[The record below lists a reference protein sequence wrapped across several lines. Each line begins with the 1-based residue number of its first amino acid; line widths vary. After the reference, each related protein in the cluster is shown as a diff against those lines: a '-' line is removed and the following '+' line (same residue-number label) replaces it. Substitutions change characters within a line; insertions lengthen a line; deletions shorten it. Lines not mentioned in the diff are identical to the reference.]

1 MPRKDQDNLD
11 QGFTSMDEVE
21 SSKPADTERSLGD
34 QETFAGGAQNAGSHT
49 LGDKSTLG
57 SVDVVSVLQRT
68 SVASGLL
75 SRPQL
80 DDALSHLLIL
90 PNGSPRTMTDV
101 SDEELGEKLVE
112 LGYLN
117 PWQVAQLKQGHT
129 KFRLGPYRIVDAI
142 GRGGMG
148 HVFKGEHELLG
159 RIEAIKVLPK
169 SKSTPESIQ
178 RFQREIRVQ
187 AQLDHPNLVR
197 ISYADHDGDTFF
209 LVIEYV
215 PGTDLRRL
223 VRRHGPL
230 SASIAAS
237 IISQAARGLH
247 YAHGEGLV
255 HRDVKPGNLLVTP
268 EGLTKVT
275 DLGLAWYLH
284 DEVGPVTSD
293 RPGAIVG
300 TSDYLAPETIR
311 DPEQVRPVSDI
322 YSLGCTLY
330 YAVTGKV
337 PFPGGNTAEKMRRH
351 LNETPLNP
359 LLFSPD
365 LPEAFSDVIARMM
378 QRDPD
383 RRIPTAERVIELV
396 KPWSTDD
403 FSREMIPLARPALGT
418 PRTDGNVGKMI
429 SASLAETATFDLE
442 GLPEIVSARSDSQ
455 SQISQPTEPMGSSSE
470 DTVEHCDPV
479 PEIQLREDPRR
490 IRFSWGR
497 IVIFTLL
504 AASLLAFVLV
514 WLG

>member
-1 MPRKDQDNLD
+1 MPRKDQDSLD
-11 QGFTSMDEVE
+11 QGLTSMGEVE
-21 SSKPADTERSLGD
+21 SSKPADTQQSLGN
-34 QETFAGGAQNAGSHT
+34 QETFAGGAQNADSHT

-57 SVDVVSVLQRT
+57 SCEFVSVLQRT

-80 DDALSHLLIL
+80 DDALSHLLVL
-90 PNGSPRTMTDV
+90 PDGSSRTMTDV
-101 SDEELGEKLVE
+101 PDEELGKKLVE
-112 LGYLN
+112 LDYLN
-117 PWQVAQLKQGHT
+117 FWQVDQLKQNRT

-142 GRGGMG
+142 GKGGMG

-178 RFQREIRVQ
+178 RFQREIRAQ
-187 AQLDHPNLVR
+187 ARLDHPNLVR
-197 ISYADHDGDTFF
+197 ISYAAQDGDTFF
-209 LVIEYV
+209 LVAEYV
-215 PGTDLRRL
+215 PGADLRRL
-223 VRRHGPL
+223 VRRYGPL
-230 SASIAAS
+230 PASIAAS

-255 HRDVKPGNLLVTP
+255 HRDIKPGNLLVTP

-275 DLGLAWYLH
+275 DLGLAWYLR
-284 DEVGPVTSD
+284 DEVGAVTSGH
-293 RPGAIVG
+293 PGAIVG

-311 DPEQVRPVSDI
+311 EPEQVRPVSDI

-403 FSREMIPLARPALGT
+403 FAREMIPLARPVSGT

-429 SASLAETATFDLE
+429 SASLAETATFDLDD
-442 GLPEIVSARSDSQ
+442 LPEIVPTRSDSQ

-470 DTVEHCDPV
+470 DTVEHLDPA
-479 PEIQLREDPRR
+479 PEIQLHEDSRR
-490 IRFSWGR
+490 TRFPWGR

-504 AASLLAFVLV
+504 AASLLAFVLYR
-514 WLG
+514 LG

>member
-1 MPRKDQDNLD
+1 
-11 QGFTSMDEVE
+11 
-21 SSKPADTERSLGD
+21 
-34 QETFAGGAQNAGSHT
+34 
-49 LGDKSTLG
+49 
-57 SVDVVSVLQRT
+57 
-68 SVASGLL
+68 VASGLL
-75 SRPQL
+75 SQPQL
-80 DDALSHLLIL
+80 DAVLSHLLVL
-90 PNGSPRTMTDV
+90 PDGSPRTMTDV
-101 SDEELGEKLVE
+101 LDEELGEKLVE
-112 LGYLN
+112 LEYLN
-117 PWQVAQLKQGHT
+117 RWQVDQLIQGHT

-142 GRGGMG
+142 GKGGMG

-178 RFQREIRVQ
+178 CFQREIRVQ

-209 LVIEYV
+209 LVTEYV
-215 PGTDLRRL
+215 PGADLRRL

-247 YAHGEGLV
+247 YAHGKGLV

-268 EGLTKVT
+268 EGLAKVT
-275 DLGLAWYLH
+275 DLGLAWYLL
-284 DEVGPVTSD
+284 DEVGAISSG
-293 RPGAIVG
+293 RPRAIVG
-300 TSDYLAPETIR
+300 TSDYLAPETISHP
-311 DPEQVRPVSDI
+311 DQVRPVSDI

-351 LNETPLNP
+351 LSETPLNP
-359 LLFSPD
+359 LHFSPD

-396 KPWSTDD
+396 KPWSTDE
-403 FSREMIPLARPALGT
+403 FSREVSSLTQTVSGASRA
-418 PRTDGNVGKMI
+418 DGNVGQKI

-442 GLPEIVSARSDSQ
+442 GLPEVSPVQSDSQ

-470 DTVEHCDPV
+470 DTVEHRDPM
-479 PEIQLREDPRR
+479 PEIQLREDLRR
-490 IRFSWGR
+490 TRFPWRR
-497 IVIFTLL
+497 IVIAIFLAAGLL
-504 AASLLAFVLV
+504 AIVLARG
-514 WLG
+514 W

>member
-1 MPRKDQDNLD
+1 LN
-11 QGFTSMDEVE
+11 
-21 SSKPADTERSLGD
+21 
-34 QETFAGGAQNAGSHT
+34 
-49 LGDKSTLG
+49 KS
-57 SVDVVSVLQRT
+57 VVSVLQRT
-68 SVASGLL
+68 AVESGLL

-80 DDALSHLLIL
+80 DDALSHLLVL
-90 PNGSPRTMTDV
+90 PDGSPRTITDV
-101 SDEELGEKLVE
+101 LDQELGEMLVE

-117 PWQVAQLKQGHT
+117 PWQVDQLKRDRT

-142 GRGGMG
+142 GKGGMG

-178 RFQREIRVQ
+178 RFQREIRAQ
-187 AQLDHPNLVR
+187 ARLDHPNLVR
-197 ISYADHDGDTFF
+197 ISYAAQDGDAFF
-209 LVIEYV
+209 LVTEYV
-215 PGTDLRRL
+215 PGADLRRL
-223 VRRHGPL
+223 VRGHGPL
-230 SASIAAS
+230 SAPIAAS

-284 DEVGPVTSD
+284 DEVGPVTSG

-311 DPEQVRPVSDI
+311 EPEQVRPVSDI

-337 PFPGGNTAEKMRRH
+337 PFPGGNTTEKMRRH

-378 QRDPD
+378 HRDPD
-383 RRIPTAERVIELV
+383 RRVPTAEHVIELV

-403 FSREMIPLARPALGT
+403 FSHEMIPAARPVSGT
-418 PRTDGNVGKMI
+418 SRTDENVGKAV
-429 SASLAETATFDLE
+429 SVSLAETATLDLE
-442 GLPEIVSARSDSQ
+442 GLPETVSARSDSQ
-455 SQISQPTEPMGSSSE
+455 SQISQATLTMGSSAE
-470 DTVEHCDPV
+470 DTIEHRDPL
-479 PEIQLREDPRR
+479 PEIQSRKDLQRT
-490 IRFSWGR
+490 RFPWGR

-504 AASLLAFVLV
+504 AASLLAFALV
-514 WLG
+514 WPW